1 MIKQLKNPRS
11 LDSGTP
17 EGRSSLVK
25 TKVSLKTL
33 SKLLL
38 SITKVFVRKGKG
50 PSWGSS
56 STYPTYL
63 ATATGQVEN
72 AVGERKLDQV
82 SGCTMLTSCARLTW
96 RCSNV
101 APWASPRGSRRELFT
116 NSLD

>member
-1 MIKQLKNPRS
+1 M
-11 LDSGTP
+11 
-17 EGRSSLVK
+17 K

-56 STYPTYL
+56 STFPTYL
-63 ATATGQVEN
+63 ATSTGQVEN

-82 SGCTMLTSCARLTW
+82 NVDKLSQADLEVLQRGTFGFPKREQERAVHQLFGLRDEAQAN
-96 RCSNV
+96 RCCS
-101 APWASPRGSRRELFT
+101 LFL
-116 NSLD
+116 SS